1 MKRDIHF
8 LLQDDDDQSSTGAV
22 LNVAPIT
29 DATTT
34 FAPTS
39 VDLAG
44 YEGAE
49 IIIATGA
56 RDQGTLTFTIK
67 ESDSD
72 TSFSAV
78 AAADMRGGTST
89 VTDVAGGSIH
99 LRGYVGNKRYL
110 KIAGAQTT
118 ASNGIPCSVIV
129 LRTHARNKGKLSNV

>member
-1 MKRDIHF
+1 MKQDIHF
-8 LLQDDDDQSSTGAV
+8 ILQDDDDQSSTGAV
-22 LNVAPIT
+22 LSIAPIQ

-39 VDLAG
+39 IDLAG

-49 IIIATGA
+49 IIIAAGV

-67 ESDSD
+67 ESDTD

-78 AAADMRGGTST
+78 AAADMRGGTSVVTITTGST
-89 VTDVAGGSIH
+89 VH

-118 ASNGIPCSVIV
+118 ASNGIPCTLLV
-129 LRTHARNKGKLSNV
+129 LRTHAKNKGKVSNV